1 MNNNSQVEV
10 LYLFLCLKN
19 MDLLGM
25 LHVSIFKE
33 QNQGLKVVWMGAFCL
48 FFCLLSFLVL
58 NF

>member
-1 MNNNSQVEV
+1 